1 MKSRRRVNSIIGHVR
16 ITSDDILM
24 LRTLIICFVG
34 VILSLVLVFGGTY
47 VAWLFL
53 VGSGPSTNKAGLER
67 FMVVQAFVL
76 IPAAAMIVAAFVASL
91 VSRSYWW
98 LGGICLLPIFVYPY
112 VRGEAR
118 QELVLSVIY
127 LFLATG
133 IAFIVSRFKRAP
145 QNG

>member
-1 MKSRRRVNSIIGHVR
+1 
-16 ITSDDILM
+16 M
-24 LRTLIICFVG
+24 LRNLIVCVVG
-34 VILSLVLVFGGTY
+34 VILSFVLVFGETY
-47 VAWLFL
+47 VAWLFF

-67 FMVVQAFVL
+67 FMLLQAFVL
-76 IPAAAMIVAAFVASL
+76 IPAAAIIASASVAAL

-98 LGGICLLPIFVYPY
+98 LGGICLLPIFVYAY

-133 IAFIVSRFKRAP
+133 IAFMISRFKRAS
-145 QNG
+145 QIT